1 MADDIAKKMTSDT
14 ADKSSPDDPLES
26 VDLDEALRNAR
37 AGTLSVEQLV
47 HAVAAGAVV
56 VPLAGPMPENAESG
70 SWQPI
75 TMTKRDDGSQ
85 WLVVFTNAAR
95 AAEFARATPGVTDA
109 IEART
114 AWVMKVMPPD
124 HGLLCNPGSDDC
136 FEWSSAGLAAY
147 QAQFGG

>member
-1 MADDIAKKMTSDT
+1 MADEVSSDT
-14 ADKSSPDDPLES
+14 VDTTSQDEPLAS
-26 VDLDEALRNAR
+26 VNLDEALCNAR

-56 VPLAGPMPENAESG
+56 VPLAGPMPEDAESG